1 MSRVISSN
9 NKTSQPSSQRS
20 QSDEIRS
27 SSCNQ
32 SNANNKPGR
41 TVHVSSRSRS
51 NSIRSISSGRS
62 RRSNHSNSG
71 RSRSRS
77 PLHDSRLHSNFEGS
91 NTVGAPRSGINYL
104 IKLMEKSNQIQVE
117 HERRLNR
124 MEVSINKTLI
134 LVGDMTR
141 SNNMFAQPTGLVN
154 RQIDR
159 DSDMD
164 IDEFDVPKMPIK
176 DLDELFNFQKQLRNR
191 RFNRFLVSVF
201 C

>member
-1 MSRVISSN
+1 M
-9 NKTSQPSSQRS
+9 K
-20 QSDEIRS
+20 
-27 SSCNQ
+27 
-32 SNANNKPGR
+32 
-41 TVHVSSRSRS
+41 
-51 NSIRSISSGRS
+51 
-62 RRSNHSNSG
+62 
-71 RSRSRS
+71 
-77 PLHDSRLHSNFEGS
+77 
-91 NTVGAPRSGINYL
+91 
-104 IKLMEKSNQIQVE
+104 KSNQIQVE

-134 LVGDMTR
+134 LVGDITR